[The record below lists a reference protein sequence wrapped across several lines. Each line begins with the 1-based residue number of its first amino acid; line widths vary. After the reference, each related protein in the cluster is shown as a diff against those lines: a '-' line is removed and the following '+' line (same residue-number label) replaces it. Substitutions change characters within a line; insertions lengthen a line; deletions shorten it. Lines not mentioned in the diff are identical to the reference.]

1 MIKFNGKEY
10 PTKEFIIHEGMEDEE
25 EVLVSTT
32 ELQDALFDGDGHFGN
47 YVSDEAMNVDAL
59 IYYFLNEQDFN
70 LPDEKIIEI
79 LEKTY

>member
-10 PTKEFIIHEGMEDEE
+10 PTKEFTIHEGMEDEE

-32 ELQDALFDGDGHFGN
+32 ELQDALFDGDGH
-47 YVSDEAMNVDAL
+47 YVSDEAMNVDAM
-59 IYYFLNEQDFN
+59 IYYFLDEQDFN